1 MLNPTTTSLWPELLF
16 WRRPRVRCQLQTE
29 AAECGLACLAMVAG
43 SFGYTTDLTALRR
56 RFSLSLKGAT
66 LKQLIAVAGQLNLAS
81 RPLRLDLHELGNLKT
96 PCILHWDLNHFV
108 VLTRVG
114 NRHIEI
120 LDPAHGERSLTLAEV
135 SPHVTGV
142 ALELTP
148 TQAFE
153 RKEERQSISL
163 RTMLGRVDGLSKS
176 LVQVLALALGLEVF
190 ALMSPFFM
198 QWVVDGAIVSADRDL
213 LLLLALGFALLMLI
227 QAVIGLARS
236 WVVLFMSTHL
246 GLQWNSNVLTHLLR
260 LPVGWFERRHMG
272 DVISRFGS
280 IGAIQ
285 RTLTTNFVEAIIDGL
300 LGIATLVMM
309 LFYSV
314 TLSAIVAVSLVFYGL
329 LRWGAYGPLRRAT
342 EEQIVLNAKASSL
355 FMESIRAVTSIKLFN
370 HEDERRARWM
380 NATVDATNRGLATE
394 KMMIGYK
401 LAQILLSGVENIVIV
416 YLGALAVMDN
426 SFSVGM
432 LFAFVSYKTTFS
444 GRVASLIDKWVQL
457 KMLRLQGERLADIV
471 LEAPEQMPGDEYA
484 ERELRDTA
492 IEVRNLSFRYGD
504 AEPWVLRKLNFTIA
518 PGESVAIAG
527 PSGCGK
533 TTLMKVLLGLLPPT
547 EGEVRVG
554 GVRIEQLG
562 VRQYRQFVGAVMQE
576 DQLLA
581 GSIGENIAFFDV
593 RPDQKRIEECARIA
607 AVHEEIMAMPMGYA
621 TLIGDMGTAISG
633 GQKQRLLLARAL
645 YKQPKL
651 LFLDEATSH
660 LDVQRES
667 IVNAGVRDLKLTR
680 VIVAHRPQTIASADR
695 VIVLEGG
702 SIRQDLRVAAAD
714 GTLSPPAPVPA
725 ASFRTSS
732 VQPVPVMAESSG
744 PAI

>member
-1 MLNPTTTSLWPELLF
+1 MNAVECTTSVLPLNFGLG
-16 WRRPRVRCQLQTE
+16 RRVSLVLQTE

-43 SFGYTTDLTALRR
+43 WHGYRTDLSTLRR
-56 RFSLSLKGAT
+56 RFSISLKGAT
-66 LKQLIAVAGQLNLAS
+66 LKQLIDVAGQMNLAS
-81 RPLRLDLHELGNLKT
+81 RPLRLELEELGELKT
-96 PCILHWDLNHFV
+96 PCVLHWDLNHFV

-114 NRHIEI
+114 KRHIEI
-120 LDPAHGERSLTLAEV
+120 LDPAQGERRLTFAEA
-135 SPHVTGV
+135 SPHFTGV

-153 RKEERQSISL
+153 RKEEKQSISL
-163 RTMLGRVDGLSKS
+163 RTMMGRVVGLPKS
-176 LVQVLALALGLEVF
+176 LTQILALALGLEVV
-190 ALMSPFFM
+190 ALASPFFM

-213 LLLLALGFALLMLI
+213 LLLLALGFALLMLT

-246 GLQWNSNVLTHLLR
+246 GLQWNANVLTHLFR
-260 LPVGWFERRHMG
+260 LPVAWFEKRHMG
-272 DVISRFGS
+272 DVVSRFGAV
-280 IGAIQ
+280 GAIQ
-285 RTLTTNFVEAIIDGL
+285 RTLTTDFVEAIIDGL
-300 LGIATLVMM
+300 LGVATLVMM

-314 TLSAIVAVSLVFYGL
+314 TLSAIVAASLVLYGL
-329 LRWGAYGPLRRAT
+329 LRWAAYGPLRRAS

-370 HEDERRARWM
+370 HEEERRARWM

-401 LAQILLSGVENIVIV
+401 LAHTLLSGVENILIV
-416 YLGALAVMDN
+416 YLGALAVMEN

-471 LEAPEQMPGDEYA
+471 LEAPEESPAQEA
-484 ERELRDTA
+484 VERELRDMT
-492 IEVRNLSFRYGD
+492 IEARGVSFRYGD
-504 AEPWVLRKLNFTIA
+504 AEPWVLRNIYLNIT
-518 PGESVAIAG
+518 PGESIAIAG

-533 TTLMKVLLGLLPPT
+533 TTLLKVLLGLLPPT
-547 EGEVRVG
+547 EGEVRIG

-562 VRQYRQFVGAVMQE
+562 VRQYRKLIGAVMQD

-581 GSIGENIAFFDV
+581 GSIADNIAFFDL
-593 RPDQKRIEECARIA
+593 RLDQPRVERCAQIA
-607 AVHEEIMAMPMGYA
+607 AIHDEIMAMPMGYA

-633 GQKQRLLLARAL
+633 GQKQRIVLARAL

-660 LDVQRES
+660 LDVNKES
-667 IVNAGVRDLKLTR
+667 VVNGTVRNLLLTR
-680 VIVAHRPQTIASADR
+680 VIVAHRPQTIASAER

-702 SIRQDLRVAAAD
+702 AIKQDLRVAAAAPQP
-714 GTLSPPAPVPA
+714 GTERQNVPQ
-725 ASFRTSS
+725 
-732 VQPVPVMAESSG
+732 VDQGQPLGETA
-744 PAI
+744 

>member
-1 MLNPTTTSLWPELLF
+1 M
-16 WRRPRVRCQLQTE
+16 
-29 AAECGLACLAMVAG
+29 
-43 SFGYTTDLTALRR
+43 RR
-56 RFSLSLKGAT
+56 RFSISLKGAT
-66 LKQLIAVAGQLNLAS
+66 LKQLIDIAGQMNLAS
-81 RPLRLDLHELGNLKT
+81 RPLRLELEELSELRT

-114 NRHIEI
+114 KRHIEI
-120 LDPAHGERSLTLAEV
+120 LDPAQGERRLTLAEA
-135 SPHVTGV
+135 SPHFTGV

-148 TQAFE
+148 TPAFE
-153 RKEERQSISL
+153 RRVEKQSISL
-163 RTMLGRVDGLSKS
+163 ATLMGRVVGLKRS
-176 LVQVLALALGLEVF
+176 LVQILVLALGLEVF
-190 ALMSPFFM
+190 ALASPFFM
-198 QWVVDGAIVSADRDL
+198 QWVVDGAVVSADRDL

-227 QAVIGLARS
+227 QAIIGLARS
-236 WVVLFMSTHL
+236 WVVLFVSTHL
-246 GLQWNSNVLTHLLR
+246 GLQWNANVLTHLLR
-260 LPVGWFERRHMG
+260 LPVAWFEKRHMG
-272 DVISRFGS
+272 DVVSRFGA

-285 RTLTTNFVEAIIDGL
+285 RTLTTDFVEAIIDGL
-300 LGIATLVMM
+300 LAVATIMMM

-314 TLSAIVAVSLVFYGL
+314 ALSAIVAVSLVLYGA
-329 LRWGAYGPLRRAT
+329 LRWAAYGPLRQAT

-355 FMESIRAVTSIKLFN
+355 FMESVRAVTSIKLFN

-401 LAQILLSGVENIVIV
+401 LAHTLLSGAENILIV
-416 YLGALAVMDN
+416 YLAALAVMDN
-426 SFSVGM
+426 TFSVGM
-432 LFAFVSYKTTFS
+432 LFAFVSYKATFS

-471 LEAPEQMPGDEYA
+471 LEAPEQMPGDEHV
-484 ERELRDTA
+484 ERELRDVSIA
-492 IEVRNLSFRYGD
+492 VRNVSFRYGD
-504 AEPWVLRKLNFTIA
+504 AEPWILRNLDLTIA

-533 TTLMKVLLGLLPPT
+533 TTLLKVLLGLLPPT

-562 VRQYRQFVGAVMQE
+562 VRQYRQLVGAVMQE

-581 GSIGENIAFFDV
+581 GSIAENIAFFDA
-593 RPDQKRIEECARIA
+593 RLDQKRLEECARLA

-667 IVNAGVRDLKLTR
+667 IVNEGIRNLPLTR
-680 VIVAHRPQTIASADR
+680 VIVAHRPQTIASAER
-695 VIVLEGG
+695 VVVLDGG
-702 SIRQDLRVAAAD
+702 AIKQDLRVANSPVRHAATARD
-714 GTLSPPAPVPA
+714 PSP
-725 ASFRTSS
+725 S
-732 VQPVPVMAESSG
+732 ESGSLIESLG
-744 PAI
+744 G

>member
-1 MLNPTTTSLWPELLF
+1 VYSSLHLG
-16 WRRPRVRCQLQTE
+16 RVRRVAVLQTE
-29 AAECGLACLAMVAG
+29 AAECGLACLAMVAEWY
-43 SFGYTTDLTALRR
+43 GYRTDLTTLRR
-56 RFSLSLKGAT
+56 RFSISLKGAT
-66 LKQLIAVAGQLNLAS
+66 LKQLIDIAGQINLAS
-81 RPLRLDLHELGNLKT
+81 RPLRLELEELGELKT

-108 VLTRVG
+108 VLTRVSK
-114 NRHIEI
+114 RHIEI
-120 LDPAHGERSLTLAEV
+120 LDPAHGERRLTFAEV
-135 SPHVTGV
+135 SPHFTGV
-142 ALELTP
+142 ALELNP
-148 TQAFE
+148 SQAFE

-163 RTMLGRVDGLSKS
+163 RTMMGRVVGLRKT
-176 LVQVLALALGLEVF
+176 LLQVLALALGLEIF
-190 ALMSPFFM
+190 ALASPFFM

-227 QAVIGLARS
+227 QVVIGLARS

-246 GLQWNSNVLTHLLR
+246 GLQWNVNVLTHLLR
-260 LPVGWFERRHMG
+260 LPVAWFEKRHMG
-272 DVISRFGS
+272 DVVSRFGA
-280 IGAIQ
+280 IGSIQ
-285 RTLTTNFVEAIIDGL
+285 RTLTTDFVEAVIDGL
-300 LGIATLVMM
+300 LAVATMVMM

-314 TLSAIVAVSLVFYGL
+314 ALSVIVAVSLVLYGL
-329 LRWGAYGPLRRAT
+329 LRWAAYGPLRQAT

-355 FMESIRAVTSIKLFN
+355 FMESVRAVTSIKLFN
-370 HEDERRARWM
+370 HEDERRARWL

-401 LAQILLSGVENIVIV
+401 LAHTVLSGVENILIV

-432 LFAFVSYKTTFS
+432 LFAFVAYKTTFS
-444 GRVASLIDKWVQL
+444 GRMASLIDKWVQL

-471 LEAPEQMPGDEYA
+471 LEAPEQFSGDEHV

-492 IEVRNLSFRYGD
+492 IELRKVSFRYGD
-504 AEPWVLRKLNFTIA
+504 AEPWVLRGLDLTIA
-518 PGESVAIAG
+518 PGESLAIAG

-533 TTLMKVLLGLLPPT
+533 TTLLKVLLGLLPPT

-562 VRQYRQFVGAVMQE
+562 VRQYRQLVGAVMQD

-593 RPDQKRIEECARIA
+593 RPDQKRIEECARLA
-607 AVHEEIMAMPMGYA
+607 AVHDEVMAMPMGYA

-667 IVNAGVRDLKLTR
+667 IVNAAVRNLQLTR
-680 VIVAHRPQTIASADR
+680 VIVAHRPQTIASAER

-702 SIRQDLRVAAAD
+702 TIRQDLRVAGSESAMPSSS
-714 GTLSPPAPVPA
+714 SPTT
-725 ASFRTSS
+725 ASFRANA
-732 VQPVPVMAESSG
+732 VQPVQIGADSIR
-744 PAI
+744 PAT